1 MKEVKMTPIE
11 PVREPDAEE
20 LLDKTI
26 RMTAT
31 IVKE

>member
-1 MKEVKMTPIE
+1 MKEVKMTPVE
-11 PVREPDAEE
+11 PVREQDAEE
-20 LLDKTI
+20 LLDATI